1 MTLVSMNHIPSQT
14 WTGSV
19 FSWNEQIMYL
29 FILSPSQPCPSF
41 VKTGPL
47 LPVGIVQNLYLPVLF
62 QVNDVDLVSTSSESR
77 LFVCEYSDCSA
88 VSKFLYRCH
97 FDAFYL
103 YRYIRSR
110 MWFIFS
116 RYLYLW
122 YRIPK
127 ALYLNGRVVHRYKL
141 FNNLYLIADFLVRWV
156 GLIRIN

>member
-1 MTLVSMNHIPSQT
+1 
-14 WTGSV
+14 
-19 FSWNEQIMYL
+19 MYL

-103 YRYIRSR
+103 YIYGAGCGS
-110 MWFIFS
+110 S
-116 RYLYLW
+116 SVGTYTCDTEYL
-122 YRIPK
+122 R
-127 ALYLNGRVVHRYKL
+127 L
-141 FNNLYLIADFLVRWV
+141 FT
-156 GLIRIN
+156 